1 MKNIIPV
8 IFKHTVDMFH
18 GTISWKIKRSFYRN
32 FEKISAQLPV
42 DLVTGKARINDYW
55 KFWTNR
61 GILWVERV
69 KNAKKPS
76 TESVNIGQSTQQIKA
91 LS

>member
-32 FEKISAQLPV
+32 LEKMSALLPV
-42 DLVTGKARINDYW
+42 DLMIRNIELL
-55 KFWTNR
+55 
-61 GILWVERV
+61 GIYNLRNLVE
-69 KNAKKPS
+69 N
-76 TESVNIGQSTQQIKA
+76 
-91 LS
+91 